1 MGLKNKEGSGI
12 TRERR
17 VACAASSRFGVRARA
32 APDCQ
37 GTERNTAAA
46 PLERCTQLLLMPT
59 IQIYQHSFWVEK
71 RKVKESLSMY
81 ENAFSLFAPF
91 LLLCVPTMG
100 YWFWCMSSWSCS
112 GGALGCKVGVRSGVG
127 FLPSSTRVYLT
138 EYLVNWSLEEM
149 VSLCSGGNTRYSYV
163 SNSQD
168 LFSKKNYLGSI
179 CKIFCSTSR
188 ELALCCIIWRSK
200 WPDSDSNGFFLKIT
214 VLFFITSFVTHRG
227 TMWST

>member
-59 IQIYQHSFWVEK
+59 IQIYQHSFWVEI

-81 ENAFSLFAPF
+81 ENALSLFARSF
-91 LLLCVPTMG
+91 LLCVPTMG
-100 YWFWCMSSWSCS
+100 YCFWCISSWSCS

-127 FLPSSTRVYLT
+127 FCHLLQEFILQNIWWT
-138 EYLVNWSLEEM
+138 EVLKRWYRSVPVETQDIVMFL
-149 VSLCSGGNTRYSYV
+149 
-163 SNSQD
+163 SQD

-188 ELALCCIIWRSK
+188 ELAQCCIILRSK
-200 WPDSDSNGFFLKIT
+200 WPDSDSNGCFLKIT
-214 VLFFITSFVTHRG
+214 VLFFIASFVTHRG